1 MSKKG
6 QYWMWMCEC
15 SDYHCVLQVSLP
27 QRVTSE
33 VVKNEY
39 DVIIDGC
46 TTPLPE
52 GATLIRQCEGYKIY
66 KFADE

>member
-1 MSKKG
+1 MSKSR
-6 QYWMWMCEC
+6 QSWLCEC
-15 SDYHCVLQVSLP
+15 NDGNCWLKVFLP

-33 VVKNEY
+33 VVKNKY

-52 GATLIRQCEGYKIY
+52 GATLIRQGEGYKIY